1 MPATPTFGRYA
12 ELTLDQMND
21 AQKEAYHFLMNGPRG
36 RLPGPYKVWIH
47 NPKLVHAADPLGQ
60 HFTPGH
66 YSLTEREREIA
77 VLVAEGMSNR
87 DIARQLAIAKRTVD
101 AHLGH
106 IFAKLGIS
114 SRVRLATW
122 LDPDRDPG

>member
-1 MPATPTFGRYA
+1 
-12 ELTLDQMND
+12 
-21 AQKEAYHFLMNGPRG
+21 
-36 RLPGPYKVWIH
+36 
-47 NPKLVHAADPLGQ
+47 
-60 HFTPGH
+60 
-66 YSLTEREREIA
+66 

-122 LDPDRDPG
+122 LDPDRGPG